1 MLAEFDLARDLHLIL
16 ITTDLVPAQVVLG
29 QIREG
34 CVTLREAA
42 EGPGGEDAIRIPG
55 AVQMAVRR
63 WRRNAVWHCR
73 FSNLVLR
80 ETIVFPSP
88 ASDRPLITLC
98 YDDYGEMVIV
108 GQHDIQPS

>member
-42 EGPGGEDAIRIPG
+42 
-55 AVQMAVRR
+55 
-63 WRRNAVWHCR
+63 
-73 FSNLVLR
+73 
-80 ETIVFPSP
+80 
-88 ASDRPLITLC
+88 
-98 YDDYGEMVIV
+98 
-108 GQHDIQPS
+108 